1 MEITARK
8 KSNDPVQEAL
18 RTHKDKWNMAAKEFI
33 SRIIAF
39 KRALNGRG
47 DNHYGL
53 PVSNIKDPLPDQ
65 IGAFL
70 NTLTSNYE
78 QLAAEALR
86 IEQEQAAY
94 SKNRKKHV
102 EKGPEVVVPGPQT
115 QEQPKVATASKNTA
129 EIKIGEHILPT
140 LLAISHEEQEI
151 GLMNKPWPPPVM
163 SFVYSKPQI
172 NRFWMKSTPS
182 PLDIVFSLNGKI
194 TQICKGEPNS
204 TRMIGDYTPS
214 DLVVELPF
222 GTCASKKITV
232 GQEIKILN
240 FLDRLENK
248 YSAF

>member
-18 RTHKDKWNMAAKEFI
+18 RTHKDKWNLAAKEFI
-33 SRIIAF
+33 ARVIAF

-53 PVSNIKDPLPDQ
+53 PVSNIKDALPDQ

-94 SKNRKKHV
+94 SQNRQKPK
-102 EKGPEVVVPGPQT
+102 EKGPEVVVQGPPT
-115 QEQPKVATASKNTA
+115 ESKVASASKNTA
-129 EIKIGEHILPT
+129 EVKIGNHVLPA
-140 LLAISHEEQEI
+140 LLAISEEDQAR
-151 GLMNKPWPPPVM
+151 GLMGKAWPPPVM
-163 SFVYSKPQI
+163 AFVYSTPQV

-204 TRMIGDYTPS
+204 TRMIGDYAPS

-232 GQEIKILN
+232 GQEIKILDWV
-240 FLDRLENK
+240 DRLENK